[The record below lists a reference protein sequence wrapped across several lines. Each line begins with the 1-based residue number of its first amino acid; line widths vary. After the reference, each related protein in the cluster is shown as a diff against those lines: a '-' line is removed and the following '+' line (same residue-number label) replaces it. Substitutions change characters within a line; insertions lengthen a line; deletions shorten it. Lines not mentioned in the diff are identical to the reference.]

1 MHRNDWFATPIWH
14 EDLLVED
21 SVINYL
27 SDYWINV
34 SKKEVSTNHSN
45 KGGWQSESKTI
56 LDLDAEK
63 ILFNEIGKRVKEVSN
78 QLGIHY
84 PIRLVNYWAN
94 INYKNSYNVEHI
106 HNRSIVSG
114 VLYLNIP
121 NDDCGSIT
129 FSCDSTKQFILD
141 TYTDGSTPLSKSSVS
156 YSPKS
161 KRLLLFPSWVTHRV
175 ENNNTDQLR
184 ISISFN
190 FTY

>member
-14 EDLLVED
+14 EDLLIDD

-27 SDYWINV
+27 SEYWINV
-34 SKKEVSTNHSN
+34 SKKEVSTQHSN
-45 KGGWQSESKTI
+45 KGGWQSESKTN

-63 ILFNEIGKRVKEVSN
+63 ILFKEIDKRVNEVN
-78 QLGIHY
+78 KQLGIHY

-114 VLYLNIP
+114 VLYLKIP

-141 TYTDGSTPLSKSSVS
+141 TYTDGSTLLSKSSVS

-184 ISISFN
+184 VSISFN